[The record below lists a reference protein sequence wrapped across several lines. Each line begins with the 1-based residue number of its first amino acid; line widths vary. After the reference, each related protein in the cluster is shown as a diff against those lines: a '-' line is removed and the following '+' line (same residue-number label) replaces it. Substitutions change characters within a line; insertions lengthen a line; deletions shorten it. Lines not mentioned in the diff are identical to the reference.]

1 MTAIKST
8 GKSTGYNTGLS
19 KVAVHCYADS
29 FVIKEN
35 FSPHENYS

>member
-1 MTAIKST
+1 MDKAAAA
-8 GKSTGYNTGLS
+8 NTGIA